1 MQAGAA
7 LILGRWRSALAGA
20 LALLAIPA
28 ASPDPA
34 AAQSL
39 PENRGAPAGQFD
51 FYVLSLSWSPGF
63 CEASGAL
70 GDHVQCEP
78 GKKLGFVVHGLWP
91 QNEQG
96 YPTFCK
102 PGGRNPS
109 RPALDEANG
118 IFAEE
123 SLARYE
129 WRKHGSCSGLP
140 PAEYFRAARR
150 ARDLVRIP
158 ERLTSPGTS
167 TKALPTEVERS
178 FTQVN
183 PGLRPDMIAVQCGRR
198 IFQEVRICLDKD
210 LRGFRSCPEVDR
222 DGCRGGEIEIE
233 AVR

>member
-1 MQAGAA
+1 M
-7 LILGRWRSALAGA
+7 
-20 LALLAIPA
+20 
-28 ASPDPA
+28 
-34 AAQSL
+34 
-39 PENRGAPAGQFD
+39 PENRGAPRRPVRFLCPLP
-51 FYVLSLSWSPGF
+51 VLVARFLRA
-63 CEASGAL
+63 ASGSF

-158 ERLTSPGTS
+158 ERLTSPDTS

-178 FTQVN
+178 FT
-183 PGLRPDMIAVQCGRR
+183 RSIRACGRT
-198 IFQEVRICLDKD
+198 
-210 LRGFRSCPEVDR
+210 
-222 DGCRGGEIEIE
+222 
-233 AVR
+233 